1 MIHIENL
8 SLNLGKK
15 EVLKNLSIDFF
26 SGHIYGLF
34 GKNGVGKTTLLR
46 TLLGLYFP
54 DEGTITIN
62 DYSPKDR
69 HPDFQSDI
77 FFLGEEIYLPELN
90 FGGLVKHLGVFYPK
104 FEEEKFE
111 KILEEFELSVDFQ
124 YRKLSFGQK
133 KKVKIAFGLATNASV
148 ILMDEPTNGLDIL
161 AKKQFRKVLASNIND
176 ENLMIIATHQ
186 VKDLESMIDH
196 VVILDGH
203 KILANKNVSQ
213 IEEELKND
221 LDSDIF
227 LAGNGALN
235 IEKFYEKT
243 LTEN

>member
-1 MIHIENL
+1 M
-8 SLNLGKK
+8 
-15 EVLKNLSIDFF
+15 
-26 SGHIYGLF
+26 
-34 GKNGVGKTTLLR
+34 
-46 TLLGLYFP
+46 
-54 DEGTITIN
+54 
-62 DYSPKDR
+62 
-69 HPDFQSDI
+69 
-77 FFLGEEIYLPELN
+77 
-90 FGGLVKHLGVFYPK
+90 
-104 FEEEKFE
+104 
-111 KILEEFELSVDFQ
+111 
-124 YRKLSFGQK
+124 
-133 KKVKIAFGLATNASV
+133 
-148 ILMDEPTNGLDIL
+148 MDEPTNGLDIL